1 MIYSPR
7 LQQGYQKV
15 NVVSNDLNKILST
28 KHLQLSK
35 EAGIITMLFTDMPM
49 KTTLS
54 LILIFFLLLISYVAA
69 QDSAWKKIDEGLYY
83 SDFAAPIK
91 SYTGDSKILIVRIDP
106 KVYSFRLLSISEL
119 APGSL
124 TMNVREWADRY
135 KLIVAINAGMFQTD
149 LKANVGYMK
158 NYTHLNNPR
167 IHKTYTSV
175 FAFNPKKT
183 EQPAAMVFDT
193 DVQDIK
199 EIIAGYNTVIQNL
212 RLIKRPGLIRW
223 AQQDKKWS
231 EAALGQDQDGNILFI
246 FSESPYTMHELSK
259 ILLSLPIKLEC
270 AMHLEGGPAASLYLR
285 HNSIELARVGRH
297 EFASIVGEMSN
308 EFLPIPNVI
317 GITKK
322 K

>member
-1 MIYSPR
+1 MKLKSN
-7 LQQGYQKV
+7 LLLLLLLV
-15 NVVSNDLNKILST
+15 FSSNVV
-28 KHLQLSK
+28 
-35 EAGIITMLFTDMPM
+35 G
-49 KTTLS
+49 
-54 LILIFFLLLISYVAA
+54 
-69 QDSAWKKIDEGLYY
+69 QDSVWKKIDEGLYY
-83 SDFAAPIK
+83 SDFTAPIK
-91 SYTGDSKILIVRIDP
+91 SYTGGSRILIVRIDP
-106 KVYSFRLLSISEL
+106 KVYNFRLLSISEL

-124 TMNVREWADRY
+124 AMNVREWADRY
-135 KLIVAINAGMFQTD
+135 KLIATINAGMFQAD

-158 NYTHLNNPR
+158 NYAHLNNPR

-175 FAFNPKKT
+175 FAFNPKKA
-183 EQPAAMVFDT
+183 ELPAAMVFDT

-199 EIIAGYNTVIQNL
+199 EIISGYHTVVQNL

-270 AMHLEGGPAASLYLR
+270 AMHLEGGLAASLYLR
-285 HNSIELARVGRH
+285 HNGIELGRMGRH
-297 EFASIVGEMSN
+297 EFASIVGDMSN

>member
-1 MIYSPR
+1 
-7 LQQGYQKV
+7 
-15 NVVSNDLNKILST
+15 
-28 KHLQLSK
+28 
-35 EAGIITMLFTDMPM
+35 MPM
-49 KTTLS
+49 KLKS
-54 LILIFFLLLISYVAA
+54 NLLLLLLLILSSNVAS
-69 QDSAWKKIDEGLYY
+69 QDPGWKQIDEGLYY
-83 SDFAAPIK
+83 SDFTAPIK
-91 SYTGDSKILIVRIDP
+91 SYTGDSRILIVRIDP

-124 TMNVREWADRY
+124 AMNVREWADRY
-135 KLIVAINAGMFQTD
+135 KLIAAINAGMFQAD

-158 NYTHLNNPR
+158 NYGHLNNPR

-175 FAFNPKKT
+175 FAFNPKKA
-183 EQPAAMVFDT
+183 EMPAAMIFDT

-199 EIIAGYNTVIQNL
+199 EIISGYHTVVQNL

-270 AMHLEGGPAASLYLR
+270 AMHLEGGLAASLYLR
-285 HNSIELARVGRH
+285 HNGIELGRMGRH
-297 EFASIVGEMSN
+297 EFSSIVGDINN
-308 EFLPIPNVI
+308 EFLPLPNVI

>member
-1 MIYSPR
+1 MALLFLHSSA
-7 LQQGYQKV
+7 
-15 NVVSNDLNKILST
+15 VS
-28 KHLQLSK
+28 
-35 EAGIITMLFTDMPM
+35 
-49 KTTLS
+49 
-54 LILIFFLLLISYVAA
+54 
-69 QDSAWKKIDEGLYY
+69 QDSSWTQIDEGLYY
-83 SDFAAPIK
+83 GDFTAPIK
-91 SYTGDSKILIVRIDP
+91 SYTGDSRILIVRIDP
-106 KVYSFRLLSISEL
+106 KIYNFRLLSISEL
-119 APGSL
+119 IPGSSSL
-124 TMNVREWADRY
+124 TVKEWADKY
-135 KLIVAINAGMFQTD
+135 KLIATINAGMFQAD

-158 NYTHLNNPR
+158 NYAHLNNPR

-175 FAFNPKKT
+175 FAFNPKKA
-183 EQPAAMVFDT
+183 ELPAAMVYDT

-199 EIIAGYNTVIQNL
+199 EIISGYHTVVQNL

-270 AMHLEGGPAASLYLR
+270 AMHLEGGTAASLYLR
-285 HNSIELARVGRH
+285 HNGMELGRMGRH
-297 EFASIVGEMSN
+297 ELASIVGEMSN

-317 GITKK
+317 GISKK

>member
-1 MIYSPR
+1 
-7 LQQGYQKV
+7 
-15 NVVSNDLNKILST
+15 
-28 KHLQLSK
+28 
-35 EAGIITMLFTDMPM
+35 
-49 KTTLS
+49 
-54 LILIFFLLLISYVAA
+54 
-69 QDSAWKKIDEGLYY
+69 
-83 SDFAAPIK
+83 
-91 SYTGDSKILIVRIDP
+91 
-106 KVYSFRLLSISEL
+106 
-119 APGSL
+119 
-124 TMNVREWADRY
+124 
-135 KLIVAINAGMFQTD
+135 
-149 LKANVGYMK
+149 MK

-199 EIIAGYNTVIQNL
+199 EIISGYHTVVQNL

-231 EAALGQDQDGNILFI
+231 EAALGQDQDGNILLI

-270 AMHLEGGPAASLYLR
+270 AMHLEGGSAASLYLR
-285 HNSIELARVGRH
+285 HNGIELGRVGRH
-297 EFASIVGEMSN
+297 EFVSLVGEMSN

>member
-1 MIYSPR
+1 MRPVTRRRGITEKLWLRTSIV
-7 LQQGYQKV
+7 LT
-15 NVVSNDLNKILST
+15 IL
-28 KHLQLSK
+28 
-35 EAGIITMLFTDMPM
+35 LF
-49 KTTLS
+49 LHS
-54 LILIFFLLLISYVAA
+54 SAA
-69 QDSAWKKIDEGLYY
+69 SQDPGWKKIDEGLYY
-83 SDFAAPIK
+83 SDFTAPIK
-91 SYTGDSKILIVRIDP
+91 SYTGGSRILIVRIDP
-106 KVYSFRLLSISEL
+106 KVYNFRLLSISEL

-124 TMNVREWADRY
+124 AMNVREWADRY
-135 KLIVAINAGMFQTD
+135 KLIATINAGMFQAD

-158 NYTHLNNPR
+158 NYAHLNNPR

-175 FAFNPKKT
+175 FAFNPKKA
-183 EQPAAMVFDT
+183 ELPAAMVFDT
-193 DVQDIK
+193 DEHDIK
-199 EIIAGYNTVIQNL
+199 EIISGYHTVVQNL

-270 AMHLEGGPAASLYLR
+270 AMHLEGGLAASLYLR
-285 HNSIELARVGRH
+285 HNGIELGRMGRH
-297 EFASIVGEMSN
+297 EFSSIVGDINN
-308 EFLPIPNVI
+308 EFLPLPNVI

>member
-1 MIYSPR
+1 MVRPIGS
-7 LQQGYQKV
+7 G
-15 NVVSNDLNKILST
+15 KIGCELT
-28 KHLQLSK
+28 KHLQLNIEVEYNK
-35 EAGIITMLFTDMPM
+35 CAMPM
-49 KTTLS
+49 KLKS
-54 LILIFFLLLISYVAA
+54 NLLLLLLLVLSSNVVG

-83 SDFAAPIK
+83 SDFTAPIK
-91 SYTGDSKILIVRIDP
+91 SYTGGSKILIVRIDP
-106 KVYSFRLLSISEL
+106 KVYNFRLLSISEL

-124 TMNVREWADRY
+124 ALNVREWTDRY
-135 KLIVAINAGMFQTD
+135 KLIAAINAGMFQAD

-158 NYTHLNNPR
+158 NYAHLNNPR

-175 FAFNPKKT
+175 FAFNPKKA
-183 EQPAAMVFDT
+183 ELPAAMVIDT
-193 DVQDIK
+193 DIQDIK
-199 EIIAGYNTVIQNL
+199 EIISGYHTVVQNL

-285 HNSIELARVGRH
+285 HNGIELGRMGRH
-297 EFASIVGEMSN
+297 EFSSIVGDINN
-308 EFLPIPNVI
+308 EFLPLPNVI
-317 GITKK
+317 GIAKK

>member
-1 MIYSPR
+1 
-7 LQQGYQKV
+7 
-15 NVVSNDLNKILST
+15 
-28 KHLQLSK
+28 
-35 EAGIITMLFTDMPM
+35 MLFTGMPM

-69 QDSAWKKIDEGLYY
+69 QDSVWKKIDEGLHYG
-83 SDFAAPIK
+83 DFTTPVK
-91 SYTGDSKILIVRIDP
+91 SYTGGSRILIVRIDP
-106 KVYSFRLLSISEL
+106 KVYNFRLLSISEL

-124 TMNVREWADRY
+124 AMNVKEWADRY
-135 KLIVAINAGMFQTD
+135 KLIAAINAGMFQAD

-158 NYTHLNNPR
+158 NYSHLNNPR

-175 FAFNPKKT
+175 FAFNPKKA
-183 EQPAAMVFDT
+183 ELPAAMVFDT
-193 DVQDIK
+193 DLQDIK
-199 EIIAGYNTVIQNL
+199 EIISAYHTVIQNL

-270 AMHLEGGPAASLYLR
+270 AMHLEGGLAASLYLR
-285 HNSIELARVGRH
+285 HNGIELGRIGRH
-297 EFASIVGEMSN
+297 EFVSLVGDMSN
-308 EFLPIPNVI
+308 DFLPIPNVI